1 MKYSFSEEQIQLRD
15 TVSRFL
21 EQHSTTPEIR
31 RLMDTDSGFDRNVWS
46 RLHHDLGIG
55 GICVSEDYGGA
66 NLSFS
71 DLAVVVEEMG
81 RHLFCSPYLSS
92 NVFGV
97 TCIDGFGTEE
107 QKRSL
112 LPDLIAGEKIATVAL
127 CESNGGASLG
137 DVATTAQNSTLNGNK
152 KFVTDGLNADL
163 LIIPAR
169 EVNGSDSSTYSL
181 YVVDVDSQGVH
192 QCALKSLDP
201 TRKLTEVRLESA
213 PGTRLGDESISADV
227 YRDFLDRLVTAL
239 ANEMVGGA
247 QQMLDSAVAYAQE
260 RVQFGRSIG
269 SLQAIKH
276 KCAELLLEV
285 EFAKSAAYRAA
296 GAVDDDDPEL
306 SEYASIAKAAA
317 NDAYVKAASECIQI
331 HGGIGFT
338 WENDTHLWFKR
349 AKSSQVFL
357 GSSEFHRERLLEM
370 WDA

>member
-1 MKYSFSEEQIQLRD
+1 
-15 TVSRFL
+15 
-21 EQHSTTPEIR
+21 
-31 RLMDTDSGFDRNVWS
+31 MDTDSGYDRDVWH
-46 RLHHDLGIG
+46 RLLQDLGIG
-55 GICVSEDYGGA
+55 GICISEDYGGA
-66 NLSFS
+66 NLNFS

-81 RHLFCSPYLSS
+81 RHLLCSPYLSS

-112 LPDLIAGEKIATVAL
+112 FPELISGELIATVAL
-127 CESNGGASLG
+127 CESSGSAWLE
-137 DVATTAQNSTLNGNK
+137 DVTTTAQSSILNGTK

-163 LIIPAR
+163 LIVPAR
-169 EVNGSDSSTYSL
+169 DINGSDSNEYSL
-181 YVVDVDSQGVH
+181 YVVNADAEGLQKR
-192 QCALKSLDP
+192 ALKSLDP
-201 TRKLTEVRLESA
+201 TRKLTELKLENT
-213 PGTRLGDESISADV
+213 PGSRLGDGPISPSD
-227 YRDFLDRLVTAL
+227 YRAFLNRLVTAL
-239 ANEMVGGA
+239 SNEMVGGA
-247 QQMLDSAVAYAQE
+247 QRMLDSSVAYAQE
-260 RVQFGRSIG
+260 RVQFGRSIS

-296 GAVDDDDPEL
+296 GAIDDHDPEL
-306 SEYASIAKAAA
+306 SEYASIAKTAA
-317 NDAYVKAASECIQI
+317 NDAYMKAASECIQI

-357 GSSEFHRERLLEM
+357 GSSEYHRERLMEM